1 MTRLRGFMAVTG
13 AALGLAL
20 TGAGPVLA
28 APHFQPP
35 YGEHPYEEQGPM
47 RLQNLIART
56 QTDLR
61 DALAYATSDKQR
73 DRTRDAERHLSDFD
87 KRLTQG
93 RWNHHDLH
101 DAIES
106 VQNVLDHNTLNAAD
120 RANLRHDVEDL
131 KIARDRH

>member
-1 MTRLRGFMAVTG
+1 MTRLKGFMAVTG

-20 TGAGPVLA
+20 TGVGPVLA

-35 YGEHPYEEQGPM
+35 YGERPYEQQGPR
-47 RLQNLIART
+47 RLQDLIART

-61 DALAYATSDKQR
+61 DALAYATGDKQR

-101 DAIES
+101 EAIES

-120 RANLRHDVEDL
+120 RQNLRRDVEEL